1 MTEYDEN
8 VPPAGEDIHLP
19 GPSVLP
25 LLVAIAITC
34 MVIGLTLSWWF
45 SIFGV
50 VLFVISV
57 GHLGARHPARHRRA
71 PRGAPHPLDREG
83 RGRRGPL

>member
-1 MTEYDEN
+1 MTEYNEN

-25 LLVAIAITC
+25 LLVAIGITC

-50 VLFVISV
+50 VLFVTSAGIWI
-57 GHLGARHPARHRRA
+57 RDTRRDIDEL
-71 PRGAPHPLDREG
+71 PEEHHTH
-83 RGRRGPL
+83 

>member
-1 MTEYDEN
+1 MTDYQDN

-25 LLVAIAITC
+25 LLSGVAITC
-34 MVIGLTLSWWF
+34 MVIGLTISWWF

-50 VLFVISV
+50 VLFVITTV
-57 GHLGARHPARHRRA
+57 IWVRDTRRDIDELPEEHRHPH
-71 PRGAPHPLDREG
+71 
-83 RGRRGPL
+83 

>member
-1 MTEYDEN
+1 MTEHEDN

-25 LLVAIAITC
+25 LLSAIAITC
-34 MVIGLTLSWWF
+34 MVIGLTISWWF

-50 VLFVISV
+50 VLFVITTV
-57 GHLGARHPARHRRA
+57 IWVRDTHRDIDA
-71 PRGAPHPLDREG
+71 LPEEHHSH
-83 RGRRGPL
+83 

>member
-50 VLFVISV
+50 ALFVISA
-57 GHLGARHPARHRRA
+57 GTWIRDTRRDIDEL
-71 PRGAPHPLDREG
+71 PEEHHTH
-83 RGRRGPL
+83 

>member
-1 MTEYDEN
+1 MTEYNEN

-19 GPSVLP
+19 GGSALP
-25 LLVAIAITC
+25 LLVAIGITC

-45 SIFGV
+45 SIFGA

-57 GHLGARHPARHRRA
+57 GIWVRDTRRDIDEL
-71 PRGAPHPLDREG
+71 PEEHHTH
-83 RGRRGPL
+83 

>member
-1 MTEYDEN
+1 MTELDEN

-50 VLFVISV
+50 VLFVISTGIWV
-57 GHLGARHPARHRRA
+57 RDTRRDIDEL
-71 PRGAPHPLDREG
+71 PEEHHTH
-83 RGRRGPL
+83 

>member
-25 LLVAIAITC
+25 LLVAIGITC

-50 VLFVISV
+50 VLFVISTTIWV
-57 GHLGARHPARHRRA
+57 RDTRRDIDHLPEEHHS
-71 PRGAPHPLDREG
+71 H
-83 RGRRGPL
+83 

>member
-1 MTEYDEN
+1 MTEFDEH

-50 VLFVISV
+50 VLFVISTTIWV
-57 GHLGARHPARHRRA
+57 RDTRRDIDEL
-71 PRGAPHPLDREG
+71 PEEHHTH
-83 RGRRGPL
+83 

>member
-25 LLVAIAITC
+25 LLVAVAITC

-45 SIFGV
+45 SIFGA
-50 VLFVISV
+50 VLFVISAGIWV
-57 GHLGARHPARHRRA
+57 RDTRRDIDEL
-71 PRGAPHPLDREG
+71 PEEHHTH
-83 RGRRGPL
+83 

>member
-25 LLVAIAITC
+25 LLVAIAVTC

-50 VLFVISV
+50 VLFVISATIWV
-57 GHLGARHPARHRRA
+57 RDTRRDIDEL
-71 PRGAPHPLDREG
+71 PEEHHTH
-83 RGRRGPL
+83 

>member
-1 MTEYDEN
+1 MSEFDEN

-19 GPSVLP
+19 GPSILP

-50 VLFVISV
+50 VLFVISTGIWV
-57 GHLGARHPARHRRA
+57 RDTRRDIDEL
-71 PRGAPHPLDREG
+71 PEEHHTH
-83 RGRRGPL
+83 

>member
-19 GPSVLP
+19 GPSILP
-25 LLVAIAITC
+25 LLSAIAITC
-34 MVIGLTLSWWF
+34 MIIGLTLSWLF

-50 VLFVISV
+50 VLFVVVTFIWV
-57 GHLGARHPARHRRA
+57 RDTRRDIDELPEEHRHSH
-71 PRGAPHPLDREG
+71 
-83 RGRRGPL
+83 

>member
-1 MTEYDEN
+1 MTEYNEN

-50 VLFVISV
+50 VLFVIATGIWV
-57 GHLGARHPARHRRA
+57 RDTRRDIDEL
-71 PRGAPHPLDREG
+71 PEEHHTH
-83 RGRRGPL
+83 

>member
-1 MTEYDEN
+1 MTDFEDN

-19 GPSVLP
+19 GGSILP

-34 MVIGLTLSWWF
+34 SIIGLTLSWWF

-50 VLFVISV
+50 VLFIVTGGLWIRDV
-57 GHLGARHPARHRRA
+57 RRDVDEL
-71 PRGAPHPLDREG
+71 PEEHHSH
-83 RGRRGPL
+83 

>member
-1 MTEYDEN
+1 MTDYEDN

-25 LLVAIAITC
+25 LLSGVAITC
-34 MVIGLTLSWWF
+34 MVIGLTISWWF

-50 VLFVISV
+50 VLFVITTV
-57 GHLGARHPARHRRA
+57 IWVRDTRRDIDELPEEHHHPH
-71 PRGAPHPLDREG
+71 
-83 RGRRGPL
+83 

>member
-1 MTEYDEN
+1 MSDVESD

-25 LLVAIAITC
+25 VLSAVAITC
-34 MVIGLTLSWWF
+34 MIIGLTISIWF

-50 VLFVISV
+50 VLFVVTTVIWIRDTRRDIDELPEEH
-57 GHLGARHPARHRRA
+57 GH
-71 PRGAPHPLDREG
+71 
-83 RGRRGPL
+83 

>member
-25 LLVAIAITC
+25 LLVAIGITC
-34 MVIGLTLSWWF
+34 IIIGLTLSWWF
-45 SIFGV
+45 SIFGI
-50 VLFVISV
+50 VLFVISTTIWV
-57 GHLGARHPARHRRA
+57 RDTRRDIDEL
-71 PRGAPHPLDREG
+71 PEEHHTH
-83 RGRRGPL
+83 